1 MNRKKNAGQRLKHF
15 LDLFQIVICCWQT
28 MVNLKTC
35 EKNENFKKSEI
46 CSKMEAEQKKEDFT
60 MNASECEVTKY
71 KLSQIDKNEIF
82 ELTLNQVSVLRYT

>member
-1 MNRKKNAGQRLKHF
+1 
-15 LDLFQIVICCWQT
+15 
-28 MVNLKTC
+28 MVNFKTS

-46 CSKMEAEQKKEDFT
+46 FSKLEADKKREDLT

-82 ELTLNQVSVLRYT
+82 ELTLNQVSLLRYPVHL